1 MPSTIV
7 SYMYE
12 TVKFKY
18 YNYTLITRVNND
30 LQISTISL
38 KKKMQSMT

>member
-1 MPSTIV
+1 MPSSIV
-7 SYMYE
+7 SYMQ

-18 YNYTLITRVNND
+18 YNYTLITRVNKD